1 MRGFPKNLNS
11 KEDYQYVRENFP
23 ADEWRPAWK
32 ALLDTMSDWF
42 FVKELAEGEAA
53 PEGDTFKVV
62 ESEKTGTTEKT
73 RSVYELRES
82 PTCKLFRLGFTKQ
95 EVEEALK

>member
-1 MRGFPKNLNS
+1 MASRLES
-11 KEDYQYVRENFP
+11 AARH
-23 ADEWRPAWK
+23 DER
-32 ALLDTMSDWF
+32 LV